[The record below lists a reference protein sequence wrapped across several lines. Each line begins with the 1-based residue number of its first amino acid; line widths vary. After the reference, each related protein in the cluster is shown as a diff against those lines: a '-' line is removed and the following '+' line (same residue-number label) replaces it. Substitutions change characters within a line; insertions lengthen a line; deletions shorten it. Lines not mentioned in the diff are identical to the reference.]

1 MEKVLLLSSC
11 DAWHSYSSFRTTG
24 IFSDMKKL
32 IAYLKKKDKL
42 STQDINQLSTIRQ
55 TQGKQVNYIVEE
67 LKVNPKFE
75 DY

>member
-42 STQDINQLSTIRQ
+42 SKQDINQLSTIRQ
-55 TQGKQVNYIVEE
+55 TQGKQVNYFIEE
-67 LKVNPKFE
+67 LIINPKFRK
-75 DY
+75 